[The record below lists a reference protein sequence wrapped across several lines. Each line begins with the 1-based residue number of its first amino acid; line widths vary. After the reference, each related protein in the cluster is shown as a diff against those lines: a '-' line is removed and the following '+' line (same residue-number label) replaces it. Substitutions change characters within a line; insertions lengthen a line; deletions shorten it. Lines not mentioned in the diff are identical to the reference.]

1 MIKELE
7 NDLKTNENYN
17 EMGNVVFDNSDSE
30 NGSKEENLRNLSKL
44 KNPVSSTL
52 KIESE
57 LELENQISVFKQFLQ
72 KANSD
77 IENLRNVYITRIG
90 KHKIKDV
97 QRRSLQKSFHATT
110 TKNDENEEN
119 KTTND
124 DDDQMNKSMPNF
136 KKFIVRFSFISLK
149 IKIKIIKFT

>member
-30 NGSKEENLRNLSKL
+30 NGSKDENLRNLSKL
-44 KNPVSSTL
+44 KNPLSSTL

-72 KANSD
+72 KATSD
-77 IENLRNVYITRIG
+77 IENLRNVYNTRIG

-124 DDDQMNKSMPNF
+124 DDQMNKSMPNF